1 MARLEVI
8 IAETAYADLDDLFQY
23 IFEMSGFARTAKA
36 FTGRIVDRCHRLGDF
51 PHVGR
56 PHPDIMPD
64 LCTIPFESVV
74 IAYLAG
80 ARRVEVIRIFHAAQD
95 YETLLRNP

>member
-1 MARLEVI
+1 MPKLPMLTWTIYSNTYLRCQASPARRKPSPAGLSIGVI
-8 IAETAYADLDDLFQY
+8 DWVT
-23 IFEMSGFARTAKA
+23 S
-36 FTGRIVDRCHRLGDF
+36 
-51 PHVGR
+51 HVGR

-80 ARRVEVIRIFHAAQD
+80 AKRVEVIRIFHAAQD